1 MPVKLQKIHFCVARF
16 LRKRGLGGSSMKK
29 YYYIIQVIVAL
40 VVFSLIG
47 MTTLP
52 TKVDIENLEVV
63 EIIGLDKTEN
73 KVKVTA
79 LLKESGESTGE
90 SNEQNSSSSAGYKTV
105 AVDSVSYSQAVD
117 ILRNVT
123 DKYISLSHVKYYVIG
138 EEVAQESLRD
148 AVDYLSRTDDL
159 ESTSRIY
166 IADNMSAEE
175 FLKKVVD
182 SNEDIVS
189 NIEDKTSDLVARNS
203 TVKVTVLDVLDMF
216 LQDKI
221 EGVIPY
227 ISVIQGENSYFEE
240 YDGKEKTTDSFGF
253 ESAGIVENMKVV
265 SRLTGSEVMWYNM
278 AKSDVQSIVI
288 AVNMGEDE
296 SVVLNCNR
304 EKYML
309 SFDVNGESIES
320 INLKLE
326 FIANIEEAKTNSPLF
341 NSEYIKKIQE
351 NCQNEMKEN
360 VTVAI
365 KKCIESGIDYM
376 KLGDL
381 FELRHPYV
389 YRKVK
394 NNFLEKLMQAS
405 INVDIEVSVNNTY
418 DVMQSNIYQKGG
430 K

>member
-1 MPVKLQKIHFCVARF
+1 MPVKLQKIHSCVARF

-90 SNEQNSSSSAGYKTV
+90 SSEQSSTSGTGYKTV
-105 AVDSVSYSQAVD
+105 AVESVSYSQAVD

-182 SNEDIVS
+182 SKEDIVS

-296 SVVLNCNR
+296 SIVLNCNR

-326 FIANIEEAKTNSPLF
+326 FITNIEEAKTSSPLF
-341 NSEYIKKIQE
+341 NSEYIKKVQE

-360 VTVAI
+360 VIAAI

-389 YRKVK
+389 YRKIK
-394 NNFLEKLMQAS
+394 NNFLEKLMQAN

>member
-1 MPVKLQKIHFCVARF
+1 
-16 LRKRGLGGSSMKK
+16 MKK

-63 EIIGLDKTEN
+63 EIIGLDKTES

-79 LLKESGESTGE
+79 LLKDSKQASEESSKQAESSNSEYKAVTVE
-90 SNEQNSSSSAGYKTV
+90 SF
-105 AVDSVSYSQAVD
+105 SYSQAVD
-117 ILRNVT
+117 VLRNVT

-138 EEVAQESLRD
+138 EEVARESLRD

-166 IADNMSAEE
+166 IADNMSAED

-182 SNEDIVS
+182 SGENIVS
-189 NIEDKTSDLVARNS
+189 NIQDKTSDLVARNN
-203 TVKVTVLDVLDMF
+203 TVKVTTLDVLDMF

-227 ISVIQGENSYFEE
+227 ISVIEEENNLFKE
-240 YDGKEKTTDSFGF
+240 YNGNEEKTTTFGF
-253 ESAGIVENMKVV
+253 ENVGIVEDMKVV

-278 AKSDVQSIVI
+278 AKSNVQSIVI
-288 AVNMGEDE
+288 QVDTGGDE

-304 EKYML
+304 EKYKL
-309 SFDVNGESIES
+309 SFDVNKDNIES
-320 INLKLE
+320 INLKIE
-326 FIANIEEAKTNSPLF
+326 FIANIEEAKTSSALF
-341 NSEYIKKIQE
+341 TSEYIKKIQE

-360 VTVAI
+360 VIAAI

-389 YRKVK
+389 YREIK
-394 NNFLEKLMQAS
+394 NNFLEKLTQAN

>member
-1 MPVKLQKIHFCVARF
+1 MARF

-90 SNEQNSSSSAGYKTV
+90 SSEQSSTSGTGYKTV
-105 AVDSVSYSQAVD
+105 AVESVSYSQAVD

-182 SNEDIVS
+182 SKEDIVS

-304 EKYML
+304 EKYIL
-309 SFDVNGESIES
+309 SFDVNGESIEN

-326 FIANIEEAKTNSPLF
+326 FIANIEEAKTSSPLF
-341 NSEYIKKIQE
+341 NSEYIKKVQE

-360 VTVAI
+360 VIAAI

-389 YRKVK
+389 YRKIK
-394 NNFLEKLMQAS
+394 NNFLEKLMQAN